1 MYLRDS
7 PLVASS
13 DFTAVRR
20 KTKTKKAIHIATT
33 THTIRLYSNYLK
45 TVIIYDYARCYFSFA
60 IFFSR
65 QNVDVDFGE
74 RIGDPF
80 RDAVFF

>member
-20 KTKTKKAIHIATT
+20 KTKTKKAIHIATSTT

-45 TVIIYDYARCYFSFA
+45 LYFYNYARYVSFA

-80 RDAVFF
+80 RDAVFL